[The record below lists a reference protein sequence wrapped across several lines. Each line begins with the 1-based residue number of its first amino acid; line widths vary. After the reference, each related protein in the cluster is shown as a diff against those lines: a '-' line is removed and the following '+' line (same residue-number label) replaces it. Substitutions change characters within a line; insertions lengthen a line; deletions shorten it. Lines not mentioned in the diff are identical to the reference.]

1 MKRSKLCF
9 GLLSV
14 LAIMLGLSSS
24 VYLEDTNALSHDY
37 VGIPFLLPCL
47 ETNSTFTSLIP
58 YSTSNRCS
66 TLSSGPSLALN
77 FQGSASDSSLSDI
90 FPKFSSSFLGFNA
103 DTDSFYFDNSS
114 PNSLRPL
121 FQRTV
126 FNDGDVATSFNA
138 PSYSLPEFVS
148 ESLSYNNF
156 YTRIPFG
163 YSGKPSFDN
172 QALSVLSCGPLTG
185 AVCGGL
191 WNAGEYLDDQIL
203 PYWYTADGFYRSN
216 SAIDTDSG
224 IHYSYTFSF
233 DDLLNKPVRKFSSL
247 TVPLHDYGG
256 YFWDSSN
263 LTRGRQFE
271 FKGAFEFEGSFNW
284 NSDITNNGSVFE
296 IDAYAQ
302 AVGDTSGPQNI
313 VFAQCVTNLVTLP
326 ASGYKQL
333 EFSCS
338 SSLSSDY
345 IYFLPYLNISGGTTN
360 GVLQYVFETDSVWR
374 FASMFLVTDNDDT
387 PGSAFN
393 STLTGGGTI
402 VGSDDY
408 ILGVNS
414 SSSEDWFSSLTGLFS
429 FDFINPFAPIFN
441 LFNNDSCANIPTL
454 ASMLHSNETQ
464 VCPWFDSSVRN
475 ITTPVL
481 GLASMML
488 VFGFVVRW
496 LGSRSGNFIED
507 SGGVDVG
514 DSYHLSNKFRRK
526 K

>member
-9 GLLSV
+9 GLLLA

-37 VGIPFLLPCL
+37 VGIPFLVPCL
-47 ETNSTFTSLIP
+47 ESNAGYTSLIP
-58 YSTSNRCS
+58 YSSSDRCRS
-66 TLSSGPSLALN
+66 LSPSFGFGIN
-77 FQGSASDSSLSDI
+77 FQGSAYDSSLSDI
-90 FPKFSSSFLGFNA
+90 FPKYSSSFLGFSA
-103 DTDSFYFDNSS
+103 DEDSFYFDNPS

-121 FQRTV
+121 FARHVSDTDISA
-126 FNDGDVATSFNA
+126 FFNA
-138 PSYSLPEFVS
+138 PSYALPEFVS
-148 ESLSYNNF
+148 DSLSYNNF
-156 YTRIPFG
+156 HSRIPFG

-172 QALSVLSCGPLTG
+172 NAQSVISCGPITG

-191 WNAGEYLDDQIL
+191 WNASEYLNDQIL

-233 DDLLNKPVRKFSSL
+233 DDLFNVPIRKFSSL

-284 NSDITNNGSVFE
+284 NSDINNNGSVFE
-296 IDAYAQ
+296 IAAYALP
-302 AVGDTSGPQNI
+302 VGSSNGPQL
-313 VFAQCVTNLVTLP
+313 FDFSQCVTNLVTLP
-326 ASGYKQL
+326 SSGYKQL

-338 SSLSSDY
+338 GTLASDY
-345 IYFLPYLNISGGTTN
+345 VYFLPYLFISGGSTN
-360 GVLQYVFETDSVWR
+360 GQLQYVFETDNVWR

-393 STLTGGGTI
+393 STLTGGGTVI
-402 VGSDDY
+402 GSEDY
-408 ILGVNS
+408 ILGANTS
-414 SSSEDWFSSLTGLFS
+414 FSEDWFASLTSLFS

-441 LFNNDSCANIPTL
+441 LFNNDSCAQIPTL
-454 ASMLHSNETQ
+454 AGMLHSQETEI
-464 VCPWFDSSVRN
+464 CPWFDSSVRN
-475 ITTPVL
+475 IVTPVL
-481 GLASMML
+481 GLSSMML

-507 SGGVDVG
+507 SGGVDINEN
-514 DSYHLSNKFRRK
+514 YHFGNKFRRK